1 MSPFVWCWLCLPII
15 CIIFWQFTWIRT
27 KGHLISEWNF
37 CAFKSPKKSTNL
49 MTDLCPSFMGQKS
62 DKNLVGFLGDLK
74 TPKLHSEINW
84 PLVALGQKSIFLLFF
99 SGSTLSQGLI
109 SFWKILCITSLC
121 LVMAPHY
128 SHFHF
133 DPFCY
138 FIFKTSFTQLILYFF
153 TSLKIIIIIIRGC
166 CFLWGAFLEGALL
179 EGAFLEGAL
188 LERCV
193 FRGCSFR
200 GVRF

>member
-1 MSPFVWCWLCLPII
+1 M
-15 CIIFWQFTWIRT
+15 
-27 KGHLISEWNF
+27 
-37 CAFKSPKKSTNL
+37 STNFL
-49 MTDLCPSFMGQKS
+49 TDLCPSFMGQKPV
-62 DKNLVGFLGDLK
+62 KKWVGFFGDLK
-74 TPKLHSEINW
+74 TTKLHSDINW
-84 PLVALGQKSIFLLFF
+84 PLVALGLKFLFF

-109 SFWKILCITSLC
+109 SFWRILCITSLC

-153 TSLKIIIIIIRGC
+153 TSLKIIKIIIRWC
-166 CFLWGAFLEGALL
+166 CFFMG
-179 EGAFLEGAL
+179 
-188 LERCV
+188 CV
-193 FRGCSFR
+193 FRGCTFRGCVFKGSSFR

>member
-1 MSPFVWCWLCLPII
+1 MML
-15 CIIFWQFTWIRT
+15 
-27 KGHLISEWNF
+27 
-37 CAFKSPKKSTNL
+37 
-49 MTDLCPSFMGQKS
+49 GQKS
-62 DKNLVGFLGDLK
+62 VKNLFGFLGDLK

-84 PLVALGQKSIFLLFF
+84 PLVALRRKSIFLLFF

-109 SFWKILCITSLC
+109 SFWRILCITSLC
-121 LVMAPHY
+121 LVMAAHY
-128 SHFHF
+128 SHFYS
-133 DPFCY
+133 DSFCY
-138 FIFKTSFTQLILYFF
+138 FIFHTPLTQLILYFF
-153 TSLKIIIIIIRGC
+153 TSLKIIIFIIRGC